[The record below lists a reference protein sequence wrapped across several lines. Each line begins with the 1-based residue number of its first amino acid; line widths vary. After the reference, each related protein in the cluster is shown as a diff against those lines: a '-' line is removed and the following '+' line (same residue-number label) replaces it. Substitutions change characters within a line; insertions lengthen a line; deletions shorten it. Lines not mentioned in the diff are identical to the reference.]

1 MVEPDGVPSTVTAVP
16 VPATTEVSIALSRE
30 ERFAE
35 LVERQRER
43 AVRVAWRLTG
53 EDRATAEEV
62 AQDAFLRAYSG
73 LGRFRE
79 QAELDTWFYRILVRQ
94 AANRRRWRGLRQ
106 RWGDLWGSGD
116 EGDAVEAT
124 TRGVEPQGDPAL
136 RARIAEAMD
145 TLSPGQ
151 RTIFT
156 LVHLEGFTVAEA
168 ATIASIAPG
177 TAKSHLHRAL
187 RSLRE
192 ALGPLREEI
201 AP

>member
-1 MVEPDGVPSTVTAVP
+1 MTAV
-16 VPATTEVSIALSRE
+16 ATTAPPKARLDTRHEQ
-30 ERFAE
+30 RFAQ
-35 LVERQRER
+35 LVNQHREQ
-43 AVRVAWRLTG
+43 AVRIAWRLTG

-73 LGRFRE
+73 MARFRDE
-79 QAELDTWFYRILVRQ
+79 AALSTWFFRILVRQ
-94 AANRRRWRGLRQ
+94 AANRRRWRGLRL

-116 EGDAVEAT
+116 DPAGRCSVEQA
-124 TRGVEPQGDPAL
+124 PADSSPPGDPAL
-136 RARIAEAMD
+136 RGRIDAAMEL
-145 TLSPGQ
+145 LSPGQ

-168 ATIASIAPG
+168 AELTAIAPG

-187 RSLRE
+187 KTLRRE
-192 ALGPLREEI
+192 LQPEREEV